1 MNTSRPPVRR
11 LGRGR
16 RAAALLASSAAFVA
30 LLLAPGPGA
39 ADASAVD
46 AAPAGRRVAAHRS
59 PPNVVVITVDTL
71 RADRLSGYGYER
83 PTSPA
88 IDRLLSGG
96 ARFDQARTV
105 EPLTNPACSSMLTS
119 LHPHEHGATRNG
131 LRMRPKLDS
140 LPKVL
145 DRQGYQTAAFVANWT
160 LKDKISGLGEHFDLL
175 EEVFTRK
182 RWLGL
187 FAAEATAEDVN
198 EAAIEWLDGHA
209 GRRRPVFLWIH
220 YVEPHAPYELHDKQA
235 RRLGIAKA
243 GASKSD
249 RYDTEVAY
257 VDQAVGTLM
266 RRIQGDRRLA
276 GNTLV
281 VFTSDHGESLG
292 EHDYWGHG
300 RHLYEP
306 GLRIPLAFHWPGRI
320 RPQQVA
326 APATLLDL
334 APTVLGLLGHEVPE
348 GFRGYDWS
356 GVLDGREQPDPARRT
371 WYQAHKG
378 AVLSIQEAGP
388 ARKDGLLELAMVT
401 GTTKEIVQLVEREH
415 HVFDLRRDPGER
427 RNLNGAGFR
436 PSGPLAEWIAH
447 VERLLEEADDAPPVN
462 VDAEDIEKLK
472 SLGYID

>member
-1 MNTSRPPVRR
+1 MSTSRPHARR
-11 LGRGR
+11 RRPGR
-16 RAAALLASSAAFVA
+16 RVAVLLAASTVFAALA
-30 LLLAPGPGA
+30 LSPGPGTVEGA
-39 ADASAVD
+39 AP
-46 AAPAGRRVAAHRS
+46 PAGRRAAAHRS
-59 PPNVVVITVDTL
+59 PPNVVVVTVDTL
-71 RADRLSGYGYER
+71 RADRLSGYGYGR

-88 IDRLLSGG
+88 IDRLLAGG
-96 ARFDQARTV
+96 ARFEQARTV

-131 LRMRPKLDS
+131 LRMRPKLES
-140 LPKVL
+140 LPKEL
-145 DRQGYQTAAFVANWT
+145 DRRGYQTAAFVANWT
-160 LKDKISGLGEHFDLL
+160 LKDKISGLGEHFEVF

-198 EAAIEWLDGHA
+198 EAAIAWLDAHA

-220 YVEPHAPYELHDKQA
+220 YVEPHAPYEMHDKMA
-235 RRLGIAKA
+235 RRLGVKKA

-257 VDQAVGTLM
+257 VDQAVGTLV

-276 GNTLV
+276 GNTLIV
-281 VFTSDHGESLG
+281 LTSDHGESLG

-306 GLRIPLAFHWPGRI
+306 GLRIPLVFHWPGRI
-320 RPQQVA
+320 RPQRVE

-334 APTVLGLLGHEVPE
+334 APTVLGLLEHEVPD
-348 GFRGYDWS
+348 GFRGFDWS
-356 GVLDGREQPDPARRT
+356 GVFAGREQADPDRRT

-388 ARKDGLLELAMVT
+388 ARKDGLLELAMLT
-401 GTTKEIVQLVEREH
+401 GSTKEIVQLGERTH
-415 HVFDLRRDPGER
+415 HLFDLRRDPGER

-436 PSGPLAEWIAH
+436 PSDPLAEWIAH
-447 VERLLEEADDAPPVN
+447 VERLLEAADDAPPVN
-462 VDAEDIEKLK
+462 VDAEDVEKLRA
-472 SLGYID
+472 LGYID